1 MLDIVFKSGLNIKL
15 TNILEPI
22 VRNLE
27 ISKNGVL
34 RHWITVAMVTH
45 HYTTQ
50 LPLTFFHI
58 LPQWCSPESFNKIC
72 DYACPYMVD
81 GYRELLL
88 KFSNLL
94 WPKTVTLV
102 SSV

>member
-1 MLDIVFKSGLNIKL
+1 MLDIVFKLGLNINL

-22 VRNLE
+22 VGNLE

-50 LPLTFFHI
+50 LPLTFFIFYHNDAHQKVSTRSVTMRAHI
-58 LPQWCSPESFNKIC
+58 WL
-72 DYACPYMVD
+72 
-81 GYRELLL
+81 
-88 KFSNLL
+88 
-94 WPKTVTLV
+94 TVTENCY
-102 SSV
+102 

>member
-1 MLDIVFKSGLNIKL
+1 MLDIVFKSGLNIKW

-22 VRNLE
+22 VHNLE

-58 LPQWCSPESFNKIC
+58 LPQWCSSKSFNKIC
-72 DYACPYMVD
+72 DFACPYMVD

-88 KFSNLL
+88 IVNPSCENCYIKG
-94 WPKTVTLV
+94 
-102 SSV
+102 